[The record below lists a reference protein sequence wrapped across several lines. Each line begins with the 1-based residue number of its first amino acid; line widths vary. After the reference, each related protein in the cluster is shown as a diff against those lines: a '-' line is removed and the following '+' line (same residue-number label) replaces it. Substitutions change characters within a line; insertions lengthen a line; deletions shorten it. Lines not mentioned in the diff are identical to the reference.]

1 MKKMILLA
9 TICAAGLVSAKSIEV
24 RTETKEVKAS
34 SAVMFYYHPI
44 TLTSSCGYTQT
55 VDVGPND
62 SPDCF
67 LTDLQQMEDECSAPF
82 TNPIMAG
89 MW

>member
-9 TICAAGLVSAKSIEV
+9 TICVAGLVSAKSAEV
-24 RTETKEVKAS
+24 KAETKEVKAT
-34 SAVMFYYHPI
+34 SAAMFYYHPI

-62 SPDCF
+62 APDCF

>member
-1 MKKMILLA
+1 MILLA
-9 TICAAGLVSAKSIEV
+9 TICVAGLVSAKSAEIT
-24 RTETKEVKAS
+24 TETKEVKDV
-34 SAVMFYYHPI
+34 SAKKYHPI

-55 VDVGPND
+55 IDVGPND
-62 SPDCF
+62 SPDCY

-82 TNPIMAG
+82 SNPIMAG

>member
-9 TICAAGLVSAKSIEV
+9 TICIAGLVSAKSAEV
-24 RTETKEVKAS
+24 RTETKEIKAS
-34 SAVMFYYHPI
+34 SAAMFYYHPI

-55 VDVGPND
+55 VEVGPND
-62 SPDCF
+62 APDCF

>member
-1 MKKMILLA
+1 MKKIILVA
-9 TICAAGLVSAKSIEV
+9 TLGVAGLVSAKSAEIK
-24 RTETKEVKAS
+24 TETKEVKIVSTAK
-34 SAVMFYYHPI
+34 FYYHPI

-55 VDVGPND
+55 VNVGPND
-62 SPDCF
+62 APDCY

-82 TNPIMAG
+82 SNPMMG

>member
-1 MKKMILLA
+1 
-9 TICAAGLVSAKSIEV
+9 
-24 RTETKEVKAS
+24 
-34 SAVMFYYHPI
+34 MFFYHPI

-62 SPDCF
+62 APDCY

>member
-9 TICAAGLVSAKSIEV
+9 TVCVAGLVSAKSAEV
-24 RTETKEVKAS
+24 KTETKEVN
-34 SAVMFYYHPI
+34 AVTTAKFIYHSV

-55 VDVGPND
+55 IEVGPND
-62 SPDCF
+62 TIDCF

-82 TNPIMAG
+82 TNPMLG

>member
-1 MKKMILLA
+1 MILLA
-9 TICAAGLVSAKSIEV
+9 TICVAGLVSAKSAEV
-24 RTETKEVKAS
+24 KAETKEVKAT
-34 SAVMFYYHPI
+34 SAAMFYYHPI

-62 SPDCF
+62 APDCF

>member
-9 TICAAGLVSAKSIEV
+9 TVCVAGLVSAKSAEV
-24 RTETKEVKAS
+24 KTETKDVKATS
-34 SAVMFYYHPI
+34 TSMFFYHPI

-55 VDVGPND
+55 VEVGPND
-62 SPDCF
+62 APDCY

>member
-9 TICAAGLVSAKSIEV
+9 TICVAGLVSAKSTEV
-24 RTETKEVKAS
+24 RTETKEVNAS
-34 SAVMFYYHPI
+34 SAAMFFYHPI

-55 VDVGPND
+55 VEVGAND
-62 SPDCF
+62 APDCY